1 MLLVGPIQ
9 YFCAEVWVNSIV
21 DRFLAET
28 SKSVLFIFDLEL
40 VASLNCFGHGLY
52 NRLRPFHRA

>member
-1 MLLVGPIQ
+1 MFLVGPIQ

-40 VASLNCFGHGLY
+40 VASLTVLGMGY
-52 NRLRPFHRA
+52 TTG